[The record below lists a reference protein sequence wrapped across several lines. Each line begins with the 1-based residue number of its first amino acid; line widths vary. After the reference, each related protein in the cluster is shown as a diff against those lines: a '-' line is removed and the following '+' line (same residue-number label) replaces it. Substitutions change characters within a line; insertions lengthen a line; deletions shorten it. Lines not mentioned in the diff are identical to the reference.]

1 MGLMMLAT
9 ALQAG
14 DAKLSWDYNFVA
26 EPSVQSFK
34 LLSLPGSNSV
44 FTANNANAFSVT
56 LVQRT
61 DALAQAGVSNSVTT
75 NLTAVVT
82 GMTVGWWTFTAIAV
96 STNAG
101 IESVNSTNATGA
113 VRPGKAWNVNVE

>member
-1 MGLMMLAT
+1 MMLAT

-14 DAKLSWDYNFVA
+14 NANLSWDYNFVA

-34 LLSLPGSNSV
+34 LYSLPGSNSV

-56 LVQRT
+56 LVQRAN
-61 DALAQAGVSNSVTT
+61 ALSQAGVSNQVTT
-75 NLTAVVT
+75 NLTA
-82 GMTVGWWTFTAIAV
+82 TVSNLTAGWWTFTATAI

-101 IESVNSTNATGA
+101 LESLNSNSTNGA
-113 VRPGKAWNVNVE
+113 VRPGRVWNINVE